1 MTAAVVLIHGIWMN
15 GMEMSLLR
23 YRIHRAGYKTHRFSY
38 PSVRKDIKENAQA
51 LQVYIQTLEYDTLH
65 FVAHSLGGLV
75 VRQLFLDF
83 PQQRPGRI
91 VTLATPHQG
100 SLLAKRMNRFALGRM
115 LLGQSLKTGLLDGL
129 PHWQATHEIGVVT
142 GTVGLGMGTVITR
155 LPKPNDGTVTIQ
167 ESRLPGA
174 TDVIS
179 LPVSHISMLLS
190 QTVATK
196 VIHFL
201 RQGKF

>member
-1 MTAAVVLIHGIWMN
+1 
-15 GMEMSLLR
+15 MEMSVLR
-23 YRIHRAGYKTHRFSY
+23 YRLHRAGFKTHRFSY
-38 PSVRKDIKENAQA
+38 PSVRKNIKENAQA
-51 LQVYIQTLEYDTLH
+51 LQAYIQNLEYDTLH

-75 VRQLFLDF
+75 VRQLFMDF

-100 SLLAKRMNRFALGRM
+100 SLLAKRMNRSALGRM
-115 LLGQSLKTGLLDGL
+115 LLGKSLTTGLLDGL
-129 PHWQATHEIGVVT
+129 APWQATHEIGVIT
-142 GTVGLGMGTVITR
+142 GTVSLGMGTLITQ

-179 LPVSHISMLLS
+179 LPVSHIGMLLS

-196 VIHFL
+196 VVHFL
-201 RQGKF
+201 HQGKF